1 MNQETIHAVIDTWL
15 PQAQQGDQAAFGRIV
30 AACQGG
36 ITAIALAMV
45 RDVQASEDIAQDAFI
60 SAWHNLDRL
69 RKPSSF
75 LPWLRQITRNL
86 ARDHLRKR
94 KTERRSD
101 AEFDDVLA
109 YVADPSDT
117 QADMLERQETNEL
130 LSELLDDLPEESR
143 ELLLIFYRE
152 GQSSKQVSA
161 LLGIRDATVRKRLQR
176 ARELLKSNL
185 LARMEKIAKD
195 TAPTAVFT
203 AVVMGGLTSPGLAQA
218 SVSGTG
224 FVMKKTIAKGLGKTS
239 AKWLPKTIASLGF
252 AGKSTPKL
260 LLGAMGGVL
269 FAAVIGLSS
278 LVFGLRGY
286 WVTAFDAQEKRE
298 LTRLG
303 LVSGMFVL
311 MLTAVMISA
320 LLNQQSKIGTLAFV
334 LLLSQMALL
343 KLFALPDVLARR
355 HDAEAKRDPHGAMQA
370 RRQER
375 QKAWTT
381 VAVSVLMGAVALW
394 FGWFQV

>member
-1 MNQETIHAVIDTWL
+1 MNQEAIHAVIDAWL
-15 PQAQQGDQAAFGRIV
+15 PKAQQGDHAAFGRIV

-45 RDVQASEDIAQDAFI
+45 RDVQASEDIAQDAFV
-60 SAWHNLDRL
+60 SAWRNLDRL

-152 GQSSKQVSA
+152 GQSSKQVSE

-176 ARELLKSNL
+176 ARQALKANL

-203 AVVMGGLTSPGLAQA
+203 AVVMGGLASSSTAQA
-218 SVSGTG
+218 GVSSTG
-224 FVMKKTIAKGLGKTS
+224 FVMKKSLAKGLGKG
-239 AKWLPKTIASLGF
+239 AGKWLPKTLASLGF

-260 LLGAMGGVL
+260 LLGAVGGVVL
-269 FAAVIGLSS
+269 AAVIGLAS

-286 WVTAFDAQEKRE
+286 WLTAFDAKEKRE

-303 LVSGMFVL
+303 LVSGVFVL
-311 MLTAVMISA
+311 VLTLVMISA
-320 LLNQQSKIGTLAFV
+320 LLNHQSKIGTLAFV

-343 KLFALPDVLARR
+343 KLFALPDVLSRR
-355 HDAEAKRDPHGAMQA
+355 HAAEAKRDPHGAMQA
-370 RRQER
+370 RKQER
-375 QKAWTT
+375 HKAWMS
-381 VAVSVLMGAVALW
+381 VLMSVLMGVVALW

>member
-1 MNQETIHAVIDTWL
+1 MNQEAIHAVIDAWL
-15 PQAQQGDQAAFGRIV
+15 PKAQQGDHAAFGRIV

-45 RDVQASEDIAQDAFI
+45 RDVQASEDIAQDAFV
-60 SAWHNLDRL
+60 SAWRNLDRL

-86 ARDHLRKR
+86 ARDHLRRR

-152 GQSSKQVSA
+152 GQSSKQVSE

-176 ARELLKSNL
+176 ARQALKANL

-203 AVVMGGLTSPGLAQA
+203 AVVMGGLASSSTAQA
-218 SVSGTG
+218 GVSSTG
-224 FVMKKTIAKGLGKTS
+224 FVMKKSLAKGLGKG
-239 AKWLPKTIASLGF
+239 AGKWLPKTLASLGF

-260 LLGAMGGVL
+260 LLGAVGGVVL
-269 FAAVIGLSS
+269 AAVIGLAS

-286 WVTAFDAQEKRE
+286 WLTAFDAKEKRE

-303 LVSGMFVL
+303 LVSGVFVL
-311 MLTAVMISA
+311 VLTLVMISA
-320 LLNQQSKIGTLAFV
+320 LLNHQSKIGTLAFV

-343 KLFALPDVLARR
+343 KLFALPDVLSRR
-355 HDAEAKRDPHGAMQA
+355 HAAEAKRDPHGAMQA
-370 RRQER
+370 RKQER
-375 QKAWTT
+375 HKAWMS
-381 VAVSVLMGAVALW
+381 VLMSVLMGVVALW